1 MTSFSVFV
9 RRTSRRASL
18 VLGLSLAL
26 CPAVGAQTP
35 AAPQTRAVA
44 LTGGTIHTMNGGVLQ
59 SGTIVFEN
67 GRITAVG
74 ASVPI
79 PGDAEVIDVTGRH
92 VYPGLI
98 DAYSH
103 MGLYEIGG
111 FDQTI
116 DLNELGRI
124 NPNVRAEVAVNPES
138 RHIGVARSSGVLVT
152 LSSPEGGLISGLA
165 AAMMLDGWTWEQ
177 MTLKSGAGLI
187 VQWPSP
193 FGPPMGGGG
202 GGGGGGGTA
211 RAAADPDARY
221 QREIAELRETF
232 AAARAY
238 HTARQATT
246 GRNAQPHR
254 SDSRWE
260 AMIPVFEGTMPVIVN
275 ANELRQIQDA
285 ITWAEE
291 EGLRLVIRGGRD
303 AGYIADHL
311 ARKQI
316 PVLIT
321 SVLNAPGRQWE
332 PYDAAYSLP
341 ARLHAAGVPFAIT
354 GGGSAAYA
362 YRLPQEAGAAIA
374 FGLPAEEAL
383 RAVTLHPARILGL
396 ADRVGSLEVGLD
408 ATLIITS
415 GDPLEYSSTIDQ
427 AYIQGRRI
435 DMRDAQRQ
443 FFEKYQE
450 KVRQTAAEVSR

>member
-1 MTSFSVFV
+1 MSDRSTFPRSSGRV
-9 RRTSRRASL
+9 AML
-18 VLGLSLAL
+18 LLGLSLASGS
-26 CPAVGAQTP
+26 AASAQVP
-35 AAPQTRAVA
+35 AAPQNRPVA
-44 LTGGTIHTMNGGVLQ
+44 LTGGTIHTVSDGIIPG
-59 SGTIVFEN
+59 GTIVFEG

-74 ASVPI
+74 VGVPI
-79 PGDAEVIDVTGRH
+79 PADAERVDITGRH
-92 VYPGLI
+92 VFPGLI

-152 LSSPEGGLISGLA
+152 ISSPEGGLISGLA
-165 AAMMLDGWTWEQ
+165 AAMMLDGWTWEE

-193 FGPPMGGGG
+193 FAPPAGGAA
-202 GGGGGGGTA
+202 A
-211 RAAADPDARY
+211 RQGAADPDARY

-238 HTARQATT
+238 HTAHRATPV
-246 GRNAQPHR
+246 RNVRPHGT
-254 SDSRWE
+254 DSRWE
-260 AMIPVFEGTMPVIVN
+260 AMIPVIEGRMPVIVN

-285 ITWAEE
+285 VTWAEE
-291 EGLRLVIRGGRD
+291 EGVRLVIRGGRD
-303 AGYIADHL
+303 AAYIADHL
-311 ARKQI
+311 ARKSI

-321 SVLNAPGRQWE
+321 SVLSSPSRQWE

-341 ARLHAAGVPFAIT
+341 AKLHAAGVPFAIA
-354 GGGSAAYA
+354 GGGSAPYA
-362 YRLPQEAGAAIA
+362 YRLPQEAGAAVA
-374 FGLPAEEAL
+374 FGLPAAEAL
-383 RAVTLHPARILGL
+383 KAVTLYPARFLGID
-396 ADRVGSLEVGLD
+396 DRVGSLQVGRD
-408 ATLIITS
+408 ATLLITT
-415 GDPLEYSSTIDQ
+415 GDPLEYSSTIEQ

-450 KVRQTAAEVSR
+450 KVRQTAPAPGG

>member
-1 MTSFSVFV
+1 MTPLSLLV
-9 RRTSRRASL
+9 RRTSRLAAL
-18 VLGLSLAL
+18 LAGLPLAL
-26 CPAVGAQTP
+26 SSALAAQTP
-35 AAPQTRAVA
+35 AAPQNRAVA
-44 LTGGTIHTMNGGVLQ
+44 LTGGTIHTVSGGVFQ
-59 SGTIVFEN
+59 GGTIVFEN

-74 ASVPI
+74 AGVPI
-79 PGDAEVIDVTGRH
+79 PAGADVVDVTGRH

-187 VQWPSP
+187 IQWPSP
-193 FGPPMGGGG
+193 FAPPMGGGG
-202 GGGGGGGTA
+202 GAGTA

-232 AAARAY
+232 SAARAY
-238 HTARQATT
+238 RIARQAAPV
-246 GRNAQPHR
+246 RNAQPHR
-254 SDSRWE
+254 TDSRWE
-260 AMIPVFEGTMPVIVN
+260 AMIPVFDGRIPVIVN

-316 PVLIT
+316 PVLVT
-321 SVLNAPGRQWE
+321 SVLNAPNRQWE

-383 RAVTLHPARILGL
+383 RAVTLYPARLLGL
-396 ADRVGSLEVGLD
+396 EDRVGSLEVGRD
-408 ATLIITS
+408 ATLIITT
-415 GDPLEYSSTIDQ
+415 GDPLEYSSTIEQ
-427 AYIQGRRI
+427 AYIEGRRI

-450 KVRQTAAEVSR
+450 KVRQTAEANR

>member
-1 MTSFSVFV
+1 MTSLSVLV
-9 RRTSRRASL
+9 RRNSLRAACFL
-18 VLGLSLAL
+18 VLSLAM
-26 CPAVGAQTP
+26 CPASDAQTP

-44 LTGGTIHTMNGGVLQ
+44 LTGGTIHTITGGVVQ
-59 SGTIVFEN
+59 NGTIVFQA
-67 GRITAVG
+67 GRITALG

-79 PGDAEVIDVTGRH
+79 PADAEVVDVTGRH
-92 VYPGLI
+92 IYPGLI

-193 FGPPMGGGG
+193 FAPFMGGGG
-202 GGGGGGGTA
+202 GGAAA
-211 RAAADPDARY
+211 RPAADPDARY

-238 HTARQATT
+238 RTARQATP

-260 AMIPVFEGTMPVIVN
+260 AMIPVLEGSMPVIVN

-396 ADRVGSLEVGLD
+396 DDRVGSLEVGRD
-408 ATLIITS
+408 ATLMITS
-415 GDPLEYSSTIDQ
+415 GDPLEYTSTIDQ

-450 KVRQTAAEVSR
+450 KVRQSAAEVSR